1 MSRAYSQLELIQMLR
16 LPPTTVKRWLTYY
29 SLFMPIVKKGDSV
42 MYRYEALNLLKRI
55 ETLRK
60 ERYHLGTIVRILIE
74 EGFPLYHENDSEAG
88 RLYPNP
94 GGSGESSGN
103 PASVISL
110 RNEGFKRDLVG
121 SLEKLSLQI
130 KELAELLEKYEE

>member
-29 SLFMPIVKKGDSV
+29 SLFMPIIKKGDSV
-42 MYRYEALNLLKRI
+42 MYKYEALTLLKRI

-74 EGFPLYHENDSEAG
+74 EGFPLYQENDSEAG
-88 RLYPNP
+88 RLYP
-94 GGSGESSGN
+94 GGSGELSSN

-130 KELAELLEKYEE
+130 KELAELLDKHED